1 MRTHPEVQ
9 RELRA
14 RSVENTL
21 PPPTPQTLVGAI
33 LRDPRPTTFSLTC
46 EQVGAVIEEHGT
58 EAMTGE
64 LRWALSST
72 QDREVVAGL
81 LDLATSNRLEPLSPD
96 EARARAGGP
105 PLWRYLDS
113 LGETVDDPP
122 GSPYEKLMLDLL
134 HGDVALPLA
143 PPAAGPTI
151 AQSMLIG
158 GIARPGEGASGG
170 LTVFLSSLAGALVK
184 RQDIGRVVT
193 VVLAPEPTTV
203 TVRKAPGLDHWTVH
217 VPVDSPV
224 ELAQPEMAR
233 HRAGITWWLTK
244 LLPRCGLTP
253 DVVHVRY
260 SDDASLAVADAARL
274 LGSKLVFTV
283 TPDPHRH
290 LAERHP
296 EDTGDLT
303 AMRFDLHRVR
313 VADHLVRRAHQVITI
328 GGKQDEVL
336 AHFPRLDPGTLIA
349 LEEGITPGP
358 AHAKRSL
365 LEELFV
371 PSALPRLDEGARGLR
386 VLLNVGRLHPVK
398 QQPLLVRAWLEA
410 GLQHETA
417 LVIIGGSSTDRTP
430 DEQAVLDEVL
440 ALARSTPSAR
450 GRLAVLAAWS
460 NDDVRALQHEL
471 AAAPPP
477 SGAPHLYACSSVK
490 EEFGIAVLEAMEAGL
505 LAVGPTRGGLSSY
518 VDDGRNGF
526 LVDTST
532 ARSLGEGLA
541 HVVGLGPATA
551 SVAAAGQRTVRER
564 FDIDTVAG
572 PFAALYGRISG

>member
-14 RSVENTL
+14 RSAGSTL
-21 PPPTPQTLVGAI
+21 PPAGPHDLVGAF
-33 LRDPRPTTFSLTC
+33 LRDPRPATFSLTC
-46 EQVGAVIEEHGT
+46 ERVPATIEEHGADAT
-58 EAMTGE
+58 TGE
-64 LRWALSST
+64 LRRTLVST
-72 QDREVVAGL
+72 KDREVVADL
-81 LDLATSNRLEPLSPD
+81 LDIATLHRLAPLSAD
-96 EARARAGGP
+96 EARARAAGP
-105 PLWRYLDS
+105 PLWRYLDA
-113 LGETVDDPP
+113 LGEPVDDCP
-122 GSPYEKLMLDLL
+122 GSPYQKLMLDLL
-134 HGDVALPLA
+134 HDDVPLPLA
-143 PPAAGPTI
+143 RPATAPTI

-158 GIARPGEGASGG
+158 GTARPGEGASGG

-184 RQDIGRVVT
+184 RRDVGRVVT

-203 TVRKAPGLDHWTVH
+203 TVRKTPGLDHWTVH

-224 ELAQPEMAR
+224 APAQPEMAR

-244 LLPRCGLTP
+244 LLPRCGLAP

-260 SDDASLAVADAARL
+260 SDDGSLAVADAARL
-274 LGSKLVFTV
+274 LGAKLVFTV

-290 LAERHP
+290 LAERHR

-313 VADHLVRRAHQVITI
+313 AADHLVRRADQVITI
-328 GGKQDEVL
+328 GGRQDEVL
-336 AHFPRLDPGTLIA
+336 AHFPQLTPGTLIA

-358 AHAKRSL
+358 APAERSL
-365 LEELFV
+365 VEELFV
-371 PSALPRLDEGARGLR
+371 PSAFPRLDAGARGLP
-386 VLLNVGRLHPVK
+386 VLLNVGRLHPTK

-410 GLQHETA
+410 GLQHRTA
-417 LVIIGGSSTDRTP
+417 LVVIGGSSTDRTP

-450 GRLAVLAAWS
+450 GRLAVLPAWS
-460 NDDVRALQHEL
+460 NDDVRRLQHEL

-477 SGAPHLYACSSVK
+477 SGAPHVYACSSVK

-505 LAVGPTRGGLSSY
+505 LAVGPRRGGLSCY
-518 VDDGRNGF
+518 VDQGRNGF

-541 HVVGLGPATA
+541 RVVGLGAATA
-551 SVAAAGQRTVRER
+551 PVAAAGQRTVHER
-564 FDIDTVAG
+564 FDIDTVAE
-572 PFAALYGRISG
+572 PFAALYGRLSG